1 MLEVFLR
8 KPEKSESLAKFWS
21 HQFSRNKTQTNQIY
35 TKGKWFYSGLWSV
48 SRQFWFP
55 PEALSDP
62 HAVEN
67 SLALQ
72 LPLQR
77 RKTLLENKRRV
88 RGRQVTNLVLR
99 CVTML
104 QKNQE
109 QEAPNLLSAQKAVC
123 GCLWVGW
130 DDKGGEFSSRR
141 NNVMKW
147 SKGWALNST
156 PILIPQEDFDPLGVI
171 YIW

>member
-1 MLEVFLR
+1 M
-8 KPEKSESLAKFWS
+8 
-21 HQFSRNKTQTNQIY
+21 
-35 TKGKWFYSGLWSV
+35 
-48 SRQFWFP
+48 
-55 PEALSDP
+55 
-62 HAVEN
+62 EN

-123 GCLWVGW
+123 GCLWVG
-130 DDKGGEFSSRR
+130 
-141 NNVMKW
+141 
-147 SKGWALNST
+147 
-156 PILIPQEDFDPLGVI
+156 
-171 YIW
+171 